1 MQYKYTTDLTELA
14 RAFWLQF
21 YVDGAG
27 TEWFDVGLPT
37 PTYLHHARSGYFLAY
52 ALDGYFW
59 TKKGQEYLLD
69 IVTRFLATM
78 AVEGVDAERLG
89 YRPYFEDRQFSAHFF
104 PAIYS
109 LGALS
114 KALPH
119 RALDMRPSAKKQAD
133 ALAALYRYN
142 GRTEDALFD
151 AIRFPVYDFVRAN
164 GKNCLT
170 LEYVMT
176 IAEIAY
182 ERIGSKKGFSTAK
195 SKAKAVYNWVME
207 FYNPGDSGRNN
218 WNYVCKY
225 KGDPEKEKELKVTRI
240 ERARANAAAKEQNTR
255 EKIRLFLNTFEA
267 LDCRKK
273 NGSWNISKI
282 AKKLG
287 MKPQTVSKHLKA
299 LSET

>member
-1 MQYKYTTDLTELA
+1 MQYKYTTDFMELT

-21 YVDGAG
+21 YIDGAG
-27 TEWFDVGLPT
+27 TEWFDIGLPT

-52 ALDGYFW
+52 AIDGYFG

-69 IVTRFLATM
+69 LVTRFLATM
-78 AVEGVDAERLG
+78 VVEGVGVERLG
-89 YRPYFEDRQFSAHFF
+89 YRPYFEDRQFNAHFF

-109 LGALS
+109 LSALS
-114 KALPH
+114 KALPY
-119 RALDMRPSAKKQAD
+119 RALDMRPSAKKQAE
-133 ALAALYRYN
+133 ALAALYCYS
-142 GRTEDALFD
+142 GKTEDALFD
-151 AIRFPVYDFVRAN
+151 AIRFPFYDFVRAN
-164 GKNCLT
+164 GKSCLT
-170 LEYVMT
+170 LEYVET

-182 ERIGSKKGFSTAK
+182 ERIGSKKGWSTAK

-207 FYNPGDSGRNN
+207 FYNPNGSGINN
-218 WNYVCKY
+218 WNYVPKF
-225 KGDPEKEKELKVTRI
+225 KGNPEKERELKMTRI
-240 ERARANAAAKEQNTR
+240 ERAKTNAATKEQNTR
-255 EKIRLFLNTFEA
+255 EKIRLFLNTFDA

-273 NGSWNISKI
+273 NGKWNISKI